1 MVAMPSATFCG
12 SASSLGMMI
21 LLIENQNIV
30 TADERPLS
38 MALKLVSWLPNIY
51 LIEKKKPRKKHH

>member
-1 MVAMPSATFCG
+1 MVALPSVTFCG

-21 LLIENQNIV
+21 LLMGNQKTV

-38 MALKLVSWLPNIY
+38 MVLN
-51 LIEKKKPRKKHH
+51 